1 MLCAQYYRRSQRRK
15 PSVGKPKVLSQ
26 TNTSE
31 ASVHIL
37 TTETNFLWLKQD
49 QRIKLKKSA
58 KNWKPVPLLLLA
70 FLTF

>member
-1 MLCAQYYRRSQRRK
+1 M
-15 PSVGKPKVLSQ
+15 GEPKALSQ
-26 TNTSE
+26 TNASE
-31 ASVHIL
+31 APVHKL

-70 FLTF
+70 FLIF